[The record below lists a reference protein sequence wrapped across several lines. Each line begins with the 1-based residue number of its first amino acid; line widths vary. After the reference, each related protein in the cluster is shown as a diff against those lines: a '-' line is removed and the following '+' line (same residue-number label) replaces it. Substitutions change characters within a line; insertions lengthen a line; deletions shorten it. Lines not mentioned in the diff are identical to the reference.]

1 MKEACN
7 NKHWT
12 ENQVIHYR
20 RPIPGAFPSLRII
33 CCSNSPCNLG
43 VEMDPRQ
50 SVFISL
56 KQGASEALAKLM
68 DFAEIDPD
76 KAA

>member
-1 MKEACN
+1 
-7 NKHWT
+7 
-12 ENQVIHYR
+12 
-20 RPIPGAFPSLRII
+20 
-33 CCSNSPCNLG
+33 
-43 VEMDPRQ
+43 MDPRQ

-56 KQGASEALAKLM
+56 KQGASKALVKLM